1 VRVAIVTE
9 SFLPA
14 VNGVTNSVC
23 RVLEHLERT
32 GHEALVVAP
41 SSGPTAHGRFRVE
54 RMPSMSLPGYR
65 SFAVGLPDDRLTAVL
80 RDFRPDVVHLAAP
93 LVLGAAAGDAAR
105 KLDVPSVAVY
115 QTDLAGFI
123 SRYHAP
129 GLAWLAWRALRRI
142 HNNADLTLAPSTLA
156 AWDLAHHGV
165 RDVAIWA
172 RGVDSLRFHPSHRSA
187 LVRRRLAP
195 NGEVLVG
202 YVGRLAREKRVEL
215 LARLTDAPGIRLVI
229 VGDGPQRGRLER
241 RLPNAS
247 FLGFQT
253 GDALSQVVA
262 SLDLFVH
269 TGADETFCQAVQ
281 EALAAG
287 VPVLAAGAGG
297 PLDLVHHGVNGWL
310 WPPDRP
316 DVLGPAVQALVD
328 DPGRRAVM
336 GRAARRSVEARTWSR
351 VGDELLAHYRGV
363 TGSAEASGRA
373 A

>member
-1 VRVAIVTE
+1 V
-9 SFLPA
+9 S
-14 VNGVTNSVC
+14 
-23 RVLEHLERT
+23 
-32 GHEALVVAP
+32 
-41 SSGPTAHGRFRVE
+41 
-54 RMPSMSLPGYR
+54 
-65 SFAVGLPDDRLTAVL
+65 
-80 RDFRPDVVHLAAP
+80 
-93 LVLGAAAGDAAR
+93 
-105 KLDVPSVAVY
+105 SVAVY

-129 GLAWLAWRALRRI
+129 GLARLVWRALRRI

-215 LARLTDAPGIRLVI
+215 LAQLTDAPGIRLVI
-229 VGDGPQRGRLER
+229 VGDGPQRARLER
-241 RLPNAS
+241 RLPKAS

-287 VPVLAAGAGG
+287 VP
-297 PLDLVHHGVNGWL
+297 
-310 WPPDRP
+310 
-316 DVLGPAVQALVD
+316 
-328 DPGRRAVM
+328 
-336 GRAARRSVEARTWSR
+336 
-351 VGDELLAHYRGV
+351 
-363 TGSAEASGRA
+363 GSAEASAQGGLIPRHPHVSLFRCRRRVRGDASKSSVAAHLPDMAAARA
-373 A
+373 VHLGAPGCG